1 MTLPSTHS
9 QRDESS
15 EYPPTTGPLLRK
27 VKAKVSRRLSQRA
40 ALVLALVGAL
50 VLAAALVVP
59 PLGIALILVL
69 PACALVVVADYALHW
84 LKHHP
89 LPPRYDKRGNIQPGI
104 LSSVVC
110 ALAVLWPYWFHEM
123 LGISPLLAFAL
134 GIPNYFILM
143 TVVRRWWAPYKKRSI
158 AKRAAAQ

>member
-1 MTLPSTHS
+1 MTLTSTHS

-27 VKAKVSRRLSQRA
+27 VKAKVSRRA

-50 VLAAALVVP
+50 VLAAALAVP

-89 LPPRYDKRGNIQPGI
+89 LPPRYDKRGNIQPGM
-104 LSSVVC
+104 LGTVVC
-110 ALAVLWPYWFHEM
+110 AHTVLWPYWFHEM
-123 LGISPLLAFAL
+123 LGISRLLAFAL
-134 GIPNYFILM
+134 VIPNYFILM
-143 TVVRRWWAPYKKRSI
+143 TVVKRWWAPYKERSI
-158 AKRAAAQ
+158 ARKAAAQ